1 MDRKPDRVSFIIKDN
16 GKGYSAEARRRG
28 RGMGLVAMEERAR
41 MVGGDLSVQS
51 REGQGASISFEIP
64 FSSENHQKSSQKN

>member
-1 MDRKPDRVSFIIKDN
+1 
-16 GKGYSAEARRRG
+16 
-28 RGMGLVAMEERAR
+28 MGLVAMEERAR